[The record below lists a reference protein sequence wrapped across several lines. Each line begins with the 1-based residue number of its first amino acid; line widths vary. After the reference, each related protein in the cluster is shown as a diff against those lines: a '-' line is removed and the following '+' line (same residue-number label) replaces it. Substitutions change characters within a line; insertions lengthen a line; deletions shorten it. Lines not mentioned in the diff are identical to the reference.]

1 MSLIGAYRRGIILL
15 DKLCFTVY
23 ARKFEVV
30 GRENVPMEGGIIVAS
45 NHLNNA
51 DPPFLARALGR
62 PPIFMA
68 KKEMVDKRVRGA
80 LFRAWGTFPVRRG
93 EADRAALRAAEDVL
107 RRGEV
112 LLMFPEGTRSRT
124 GSMNHAHPGT
134 GLIALRTGAPI
145 LPIAITGTERIR
157 WPHFFLRPRS
167 VRRVRVVIG
176 DPFTLPPVERITTE
190 SARDATEQIMRH
202 IAALLPPEYRG
213 VYGEE
218 AAAKEEAAAASVAAR
233 RP

>member
-1 MSLIGAYRRGIILL
+1 MLRRLYRSFVLFVARLLTTAYVREYE
-15 DKLCFTVY
+15 F
-23 ARKFEVV
+23 A
-30 GRENVPMEGGIIVAS
+30 GREHVPKSGPLIVAS

-176 DPFTLPPVERITTE
+176 EPFTLPPVERITTE